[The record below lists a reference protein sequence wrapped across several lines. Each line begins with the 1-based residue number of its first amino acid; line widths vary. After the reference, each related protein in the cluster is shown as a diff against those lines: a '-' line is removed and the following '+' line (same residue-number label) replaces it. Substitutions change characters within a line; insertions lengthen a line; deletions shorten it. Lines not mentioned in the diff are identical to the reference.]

1 MDLNQLYRIFRSCTG
16 VTTDSRRCPEGSLF
30 FALRG
35 ENFDGNAYA
44 ARALEAGS
52 AYAVVDRPEVI
63 PPGGDARYLLTDNGL
78 RTLQALARL
87 HRRTLGTTMLAITGT
102 NGKTTTKELVSAV
115 LARRYRVLHTEG
127 NLNNHIGVPL
137 TLLRLRPEHEL
148 AVVEMGASHPGDI
161 RELVDIAEPD
171 MGLITNV
178 GRAHLL
184 GFGSLEG
191 VMRTKGE
198 LFDFLREQ
206 GRGPA
211 FVCQDDERVQALAKG
226 LHQVRYGSM
235 DKASMGNGQWAMDNG
250 LPVVGDDRR
259 TTDNGQCATDNGPLA
274 VGDGRRASGDDGMER
289 TKRMGLPGPHEE
301 EACCIAGHPV
311 DSRSP
316 YLSLTWWRMPS
327 SGANSAAVPGVREVH
342 THLIGDYNL
351 PNVLAAAAVG
361 SYLGVP
367 ADQIDQALEAYT
379 PSNSRSQLLPTAD
392 NTLVVDAYNANP
404 TSMHVSIA
412 NFLRLSA
419 PRPLLILGD
428 MRELG
433 AESAHEHQRIVDE
446 LVAQGLA
453 PSAACQP
460 STTCPTTASPAQSTD
475 AWSQATVILV
485 GQEFAATRHP
495 FLSFPDVA
503 ALIAAVQAHKP
514 TGRTILIKGSN
525 GVKLGSIIGYL

>member
-52 AYAVVDRPEVI
+52 AYVVVDRPEVI
-63 PPGGDARYLLTDNGL
+63 PSGGDARYLLTDNGL

-198 LFDFLREQ
+198 LFDFLREH

-211 FVCQDDERVQALAKG
+211 FVCRDDERVRVLAQG
-226 LHQVRYGSM
+226 LRQVRYGSM
-235 DKASMGNGQWAMDNG
+235 DNG
-250 LPVVGDDRR
+250 LP
-259 TTDNGQCATDNGPLA
+259 TT
-274 VGDGRRASGDDGMER
+274 GDGQRTSGDDGAER
-289 TKRMGLPGPHEE
+289 AKGTGSPGPCGEE
-301 EACCIAGHPV
+301 ECCIAGHTI

-316 YLSLTWWRMPS
+316 YLSLTWWRMPCS
-327 SGANSAAVPGVREVH
+327 VANSAAVPEAHEVH

-404 TSMHVSIA
+404 TSMHASIA

-433 AESAHEHQRIVDE
+433 AESADEHQRIVDE

-453 PSAACQP
+453 PSATCQP
-460 STTCPTTASPAQSTD
+460 SAACPTAASPAQSTD